1 MGSRPESQ
9 GKGRE
14 GAAGVCLRAEQ
25 CQYLF
30 LGVTQPYNY
39 AEPRGCAGAT
49 VPMLG
54 RRPGRDPSIVTAT
67 PARCARCAPVTGLT
81 AGVLPARV
89 RGARLE
95 PRSRQAGPAGLGHGC
110 SGSWRWTCRDGPF
123 PAARSHC
130 LPSDKRW
137 GLVFSLL
144 EKMSG
149 PRMVSARQEE
159 LGAREGLHW
168 PTLPPR
174 CPSPGSP
181 PALRPAWGDAGWG
194 PSRLAP
200 DPQGPPGQHGDHGFT
215 LLPGQSGARALG
227 ALPWFLGCSEAPPNR
242 WAAQLCQEDAHP
254 PFHPDLAGGRCED
267 VGPQAPACGWPA
279 AWPSN
284 PPLMRPDSLH
294 QGRWVPGAPCGLRRR
309 APPPNKRPPVRC
321 LCPIAA

>member
-1 MGSRPESQ
+1 
-9 GKGRE
+9 
-14 GAAGVCLRAEQ
+14 
-25 CQYLF
+25 
-30 LGVTQPYNY
+30 
-39 AEPRGCAGAT
+39 
-49 VPMLG
+49 MLG
-54 RRPGRDPSIVTAT
+54 RRPGKRPLNCHCHAGHVAS
-67 PARCARCAPVTGLT
+67 
-81 AGVLPARV
+81 GVLRLPGSQLACYLPAW
-89 RGARLE
+89 RGRARLE
-95 PRSRQAGPAGLGHGC
+95 HRARQAGPRWPWPWLLGLLAH
-110 SGSWRWTCRDGPF
+110 WTCCDSPF
-123 PAARSHC
+123 PPARSHC
-130 LPSDKRW
+130 LPSDKKW

-200 DPQGPPGQHGDHGFT
+200 DPQGPPDQRGDHGFT

-227 ALPWFLGCSEAPPNR
+227 ALPWSLGCSEAPPNR

-294 QGRWVPGAPCGLRRR
+294 RGRWVPGAPCGLRRR